1 MDSGPGS
8 VRRRAPFLLALAAAS
23 VLVGACSAS
32 ISPGTSA
39 VGSPSLAPS
48 GPSGSASATAATA
61 SATPSV
67 PGSASPAPSPPGS
80 PAMSAMPFSLSSSA
94 FAAGAAIPRRYT
106 CDGPDVSPPLA
117 WAGAPTG
124 TAAFLLVVDDPDA
137 NGFVHW
143 VVADLPAATSSV
155 AEGAS
160 GHLGPA
166 VEGRNGFGR
175 IGWGGP

>member
-1 MDSGPGS
+1 
-8 VRRRAPFLLALAAAS
+8 
-23 VLVGACSAS
+23 
-32 ISPGTSA
+32 
-39 VGSPSLAPS
+39 
-48 GPSGSASATAATA
+48 
-61 SATPSV
+61 
-67 PGSASPAPSPPGS
+67 
-80 PAMSAMPFSLSSSA
+80 MSTMPFSLSSSA

-117 WAGAPTG
+117 WAGAPAGTG
-124 TAAFLLVVDDPDA
+124 AFLLVVDDPDA

-143 VVADLPAATSSV
+143 VVADVPAATTSV

-175 IGWGGP
+175 IGWGGPCPPSGTHHYRFILVALSAPLGVARGVTATQARAAAAGKTLGQVELVGTYHR